1 MERTL
6 TLQHENIRL
15 AASIH
20 YPAVKD
26 ERADGK
32 WPAIVI
38 CHGFTGSRIGVNRLF
53 VQAAREFASRG
64 FLVIRFDFAG
74 CGESEGEYGEHG
86 LDSMIA
92 QTRTVLDYALSLD
105 VVDPMKVTLLGH
117 SLGGAVALLTAAQDR
132 RVKSLVLWS
141 AVCHPFSDIVR
152 IVGRDVYDEAI
163 RSGKADYL
171 GYTLKPAFFES
182 LQKFQ
187 PFHTAPRF
195 SGDVFLAHGTSDD
208 VIPTDYTFMLEKTFW
223 LRGDGRCDKLI
234 LFQADH
240 TYSKGE
246 HKAELFKATADW
258 LNAYDE
264 RLQDWHH
271 WSI

>member
-1 MERTL
+1 MERTITIL
-6 TLQHENIRL
+6 HDNIRL

-20 YPAVKD
+20 YPVIEGEQA
-26 ERADGK
+26 EGK
-32 WPAIVI
+32 LPLVVI
-38 CHGFTGSRIGVNRLF
+38 CHGFVGNRVGVDRLF
-53 VQAAREFASRG
+53 VQAAREFARRG
-64 FLVIRFDFAG
+64 SIVIRFDYAG
-74 CGESEGEYGEHG
+74 CGESEGVYGEHG

-92 QTRTVLDYALSLD
+92 QTRTVLDYALALD
-105 VVDPMKVTLLGH
+105 CADPLRITLVGH

-141 AVCHPFSDIVR
+141 AVGHPFSDILR

-163 RSGKADYL
+163 KRGKADYH
-171 GYTLKPAFFES
+171 GYTLMPAFFES

-187 PFHTAPRF
+187 PFQYAGKF

-208 VIPTDYTFMLEKTFW
+208 TIPADYTFLLEKTFW
-223 LRGDGRCDKLI
+223 LRGEGRCDKNI

-240 TYSKGE
+240 TYTKGE

-258 LNAYDE
+258 LNAYED
-264 RLQDWHH
+264 RQQDWHH